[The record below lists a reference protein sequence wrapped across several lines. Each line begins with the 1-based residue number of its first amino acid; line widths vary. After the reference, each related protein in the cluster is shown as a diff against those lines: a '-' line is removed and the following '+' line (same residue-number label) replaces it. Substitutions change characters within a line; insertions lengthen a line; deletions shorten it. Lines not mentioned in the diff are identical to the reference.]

1 MDIRPIEQNDR
12 KAVDDFIISHWFTM
26 QMVVHGESIDLGI
39 AEGWYAAENGNI
51 TGLITYRI
59 NGDEMEVLSLD
70 SVSENRGIGT
80 ALLNKAVSAAGEHG
94 LSRVMLITTND
105 NLNALRFYQK
115 RGFDMVRLYRNA
127 LDRAREIKPSIP
139 AIGNDGI
146 PLRHEIELE
155 LIL

>member
-1 MDIRPIEQNDR
+1 MEIRHIEQNDR
-12 KAVDDFIISHWFTM
+12 KAVDEFIISHWFTM
-26 QMVVHGESIDLGI
+26 QMVVHGESFDLGR
-39 AEGWYAAENGNI
+39 ADGWYAVSGSDI
-51 TGLITYRI
+51 MGLITYRI
-59 NGDEMEVLSLD
+59 TGDEMEVLSLD
-70 SVSENRGIGT
+70 SVCENRGIGT
-80 ALLNKAVSAAGEHG
+80 ALLNKAVSEAKEHG

-139 AIGNDGI
+139 DIGNDGI